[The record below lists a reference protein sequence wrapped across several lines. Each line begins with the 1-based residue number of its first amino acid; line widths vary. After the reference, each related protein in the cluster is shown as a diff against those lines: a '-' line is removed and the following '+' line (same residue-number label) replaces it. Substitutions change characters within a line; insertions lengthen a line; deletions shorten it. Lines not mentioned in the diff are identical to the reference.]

1 MFDLY
6 NVYLIEC
13 INECKSRKFF
23 IGRYICLKLWN
34 VYDEFFKSFY
44 F

>member
-23 IGRYICLKLWN
+23 IVRYICLKLWN